1 MKTKRTF
8 FAVAAA
14 VAGTW
19 IMPAPAVADPAP
31 PYSYTACDAS
41 TCTLYECSTAP
52 NLNGSGFDTS
62 ACSPVYSYPR
72 QREVDGGGG
81 G

>member
-19 IMPAPAVADPAP
+19 IMPMPAVAEPAP
-31 PYSYTACDAS
+31 PYIFTSCGETS
-41 TCTLYECSTAP
+41 CTVYECSTAP
-52 NLNGSGFDTS
+52 NINDEGYDMTGCS
-62 ACSPVYSYPR
+62 ASYSYPR
-72 QREVDGGGG
+72 QREVSGGGG
-81 G
+81 